1 MKLTHF
7 LENAQYLMHDAD
19 LYGKADEI
27 RDLLKYDLNGTNSKR
42 LMKDLE
48 HILALLDVLERAYAD
63 MNNHLDAMEQVA
75 DDPEYND
82 TGDND

>member
-7 LENAQYLMHDAD
+7 LENAQYLMRDAD
-19 LYGKADEI
+19 LYGKANEI

-42 LMKDLE
+42 LMKNLD
-48 HILALLDVLERAYAD
+48 HILELLARLEDAYSKI
-63 MNNHLDAMEQVA
+63 NNHLDAMEQLTS
-75 DDPEYND
+75 DSDYND

>member
-7 LENAQYLMHDAD
+7 LENAQYLMQEAD
-19 LYGKADEI
+19 LYGKANEI

-48 HILALLDVLERAYAD
+48 HIEKLLDVLERAYAD
-63 MNNHLDAMEQVA
+63 MNNHLDAMEQLTS
-75 DDPEYND
+75 DSDYND